1 MDKSQANVSIDL
13 KGLNCPMPVLK
24 TKKALDSMQPGQ
36 VLFVE
41 ATDKGSKADISLQS
55 SCPLT
60 SMIIGSAVTPVGKPA
75 VVKFSSTGAL
85 LLSAAQQ

>member
-13 KGLNCPMPVLK
+13 KGLSCPMPVLK

-41 ATDKGSKADISLQS
+41 ATDKGSKADIQAML
-55 SCPLT
+55 
-60 SMIIGSAVTPVGKPA
+60 KR
-75 VVKFSSTGAL
+75 TGNEL
-85 LLSAAQQ
+85 LGMDEKENIFTFLIKKNG